1 MSLRDQLLKSGLAN
15 QKQAKKAEKE
25 VNKQQYQQT
34 KGSAKTDDEIK
45 RLAEQARI
53 EQAERSRELNRQQRE
68 QAEAKAIQA
77 QIRQLIEMNKIST
90 AGAEIAYQFADQNKV
105 KSLYVTPKLQDQL
118 IHGIIAIVRD
128 NDSYALI
135 PKQVSDKISQR
146 DPSHI
151 VLLNTKTA
159 SANTPAED
167 DPYAAYQVPDDL
179 MW

>member
-25 VNKQQYQQT
+25 VSKQKYQEAKGNT
-34 KGSAKTDDEIK
+34 KADDEVK

-77 QIRQLIEMNKIST
+77 QIRQLIEMNKINT

-105 KSLYVTPKLQDQL
+105 KSFYVTPKLQDQL
-118 IHGIIAIVRD
+118 IHGVIAIVREGE
-128 NDSYALI
+128 SYALI

-151 VLLNTKTA
+151 VLLNTKTQ
-159 SANTPAED
+159 SPTAEEE

>member
-25 VNKQQYQQT
+25 VSKQKYQEA
-34 KGSAKTDDEIK
+34 KGNAQADDEVK
-45 RLAEQARI
+45 RLAEQARL

-90 AGAEIAYQFADQNKV
+90 AGAEIAYQFADHNKV
-105 KSLYVTPKLQDQL
+105 KSIYVTPKLQDQL
-118 IHGIIAIVRD
+118 IHGVIAIVREGE
-128 NDSYALI
+128 SYALI
-135 PKQVSDKISQR
+135 PKQVGDKIAQR

-151 VLLNTKTA
+151 VLLNTKTP
-159 SANTPAED
+159 SPIAEEE

>member
-25 VNKQQYQQT
+25 VSKQKYQEA
-34 KGSAKTDDEIK
+34 KGNAQADDEVK
-45 RLAEQARI
+45 RLAEQARL

-90 AGAEIAYQFADQNKV
+90 AGAEIAYQFADHNKV
-105 KSLYVTPKLQDQL
+105 KSIYVTPKLQDQL
-118 IHGIIAIVRD
+118 IHGVIAIVREGE
-128 NDSYALI
+128 SYALI
-135 PKQVSDKISQR
+135 PKQVSEKIAQR

-151 VLLNTKTA
+151 VLLNTKTP
-159 SANTPAED
+159 SSIAEEE